1 MDTVLLEFSAA
12 NITSAIT
19 SAVSLVSPAVDMIA
33 DNLLLL
39 TFLGGALIARGF
51 RIFRSARRAVG

>member
-1 MDTVLLEFSAA
+1 MDVAVLEFTAA
-12 NITSAIT
+12 NVTSAIT
-19 SAVSLVSPAVDMIA
+19 SAVGLVSPAVDLIS